1 MAEHQ
6 PLLGKIALVTGAS
19 RGIGKGIA
27 LDFADAGADVVV
39 TARTVA
45 DLEQTAKEIEAKGRR
60 ALVARMDAYDYESV
74 EASIDAAVGH
84 FGGLDILVNNAGGS
98 RNVEGGW
105 LGFMDVDV
113 KTLDEVF
120 RLHVSSPYVAAQ
132 RAAKVMIDQGR
143 GGSIINISSA
153 LGFYPS
159 PRVQN
164 YSAAKVALNELTK
177 LWAVDLGPYGIRVN
191 AIGPGIT
198 RSATTEKLFAT
209 PEAEEAASQLVPLR
223 RLGEPTDMAQCA
235 IFLGSD
241 AGAWVSGATIMIS
254 GGQRF

>member
-1 MAEHQ
+1 MTDHQ

-39 TARTVA
+39 TARTMS
-45 DLEQTAKEIEAKGRR
+45 DLEQTASEVEARGRQ
-60 ALVARMDAYDYESV
+60 ALAVHMDAYDYESV
-74 EASIDAAVGH
+74 EASIDAAVER

-113 KTLDEVF
+113 KSVDEVF
-120 RLHVSSPYVAAQ
+120 RLHVSSPYVAAKK
-132 RAAKVMIDQGR
+132 AAKVMIDQGR

-159 PRVQN
+159 QRVQN
-164 YSAAKVALNELTK
+164 YSAAKAALNELTK

-191 AIGPGIT
+191 AIGPGVT
-198 RSATTEKLFAT
+198 HSATTDKLFAT
-209 PEAEEAASQLVPLR
+209 R
-223 RLGEPTDMAQCA
+223 RRRRRPP
-235 IFLGSD
+235 
-241 AGAWVSGATIMIS
+241 
-254 GGQRF
+254 